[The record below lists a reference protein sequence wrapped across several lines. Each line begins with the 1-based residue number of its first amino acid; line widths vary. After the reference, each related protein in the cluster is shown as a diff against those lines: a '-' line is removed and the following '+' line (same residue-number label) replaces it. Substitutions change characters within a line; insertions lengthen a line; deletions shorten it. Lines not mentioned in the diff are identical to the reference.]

1 MATQITAR
9 SPKLQTQPHSLKER
23 FIKKLKTPG
32 FRLFLL
38 IIPFLIFVF
47 IFSYYPLYGWRY
59 AFYNYK
65 PGRPLEECEFVGLK
79 YFLSLFRD
87 SYTAK
92 ETLRVLKNTLA
103 MSFLGYLFSPL
114 PMIFAI
120 FLSEIKCTPF
130 KKAVQTLTTL
140 PNFISWV
147 LVYAVAF
154 AMFSVG
160 DGFVNRILIQM
171 GVLENGI
178 NFLASPNHIWI
189 KMYAWHMWKS
199 LGWSS
204 IIYIASI
211 SGIDQ
216 ELYEAATVD
225 GANRFGCIWHITI
238 PSLIPTYFVL
248 LILSIANFINTG
260 MEQYYLFQ
268 NAMNKSTIEVLDLYV
283 YNRMMDQ
290 NYSFGIAVGILK
302 SLVSITMLFAANR
315 LSKSIR
321 GESVF

>member
-1 MATQITAR
+1 
-9 SPKLQTQPHSLKER
+9 
-23 FIKKLKTPG
+23 
-32 FRLFLL
+32 
-38 IIPFLIFVF
+38 
-47 IFSYYPLYGWRY
+47 
-59 AFYNYK
+59 
-65 PGRPLEECEFVGLK
+65 
-79 YFLSLFRD
+79 
-87 SYTAK
+87 
-92 ETLRVLKNTLA
+92 

-114 PMIFAI
+114 PMLFAI
-120 FLSEIKCTPF
+120 FLSEIQCAPF
-130 KKAVQTLTTL
+130 KKVVQTLTTL

-171 GVLENGI
+171 GILDNGI

-189 KMYAWHMWKS
+189 KMYAWSLWKS

-225 GANRFGCIWHITI
+225 GANRFGCIRHITI

-268 NAMNKSTIEVLDLYV
+268 NPMNKSSIEVLDLYV

-302 SLVSITMLFAANR
+302 SLVSIVMLFVANR